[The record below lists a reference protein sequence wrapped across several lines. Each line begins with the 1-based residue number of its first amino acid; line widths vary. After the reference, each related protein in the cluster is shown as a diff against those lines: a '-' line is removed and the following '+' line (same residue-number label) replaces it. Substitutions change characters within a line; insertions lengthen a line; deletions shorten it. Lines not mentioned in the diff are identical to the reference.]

1 MNPQLSATTL
11 KGIRNPPHGLGRWSF
26 RNYPQ
31 PQDRGVASG
40 E

>member
-11 KGIRNPPHGLGRWSF
+11 KGIRNPPHGLGRWSI

-31 PQDRGVASG
+31 LRAAESPTN
-40 E
+40 